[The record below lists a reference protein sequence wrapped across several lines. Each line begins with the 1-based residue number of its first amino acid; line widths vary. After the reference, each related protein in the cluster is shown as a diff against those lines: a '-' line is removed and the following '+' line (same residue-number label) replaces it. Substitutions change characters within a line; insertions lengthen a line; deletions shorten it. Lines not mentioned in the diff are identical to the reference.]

1 MNLRLP
7 LLYRTAIFV
16 CLGVSNQLTFANSTL
31 TAATNHTPIAN
42 SLTQTFNEDTVAK
55 ITLTATDADNDKL
68 TYKLATMPTNGTV
81 ALVGNITTYTPKA
94 NFNGQD
100 SFTFKANDGKADS
113 AAATVS
119 LTVNPVNDV
128 PVASPQ
134 TIKLNEDTITNIP
147 LPATDV
153 DNEPLKFSI
162 DQETEHGVLSVNNN
176 IATFTPDPNYNGTD
190 SFTFKASDKVSSSAT
205 VKISLIINPINDA
218 PRADLR
224 PAVADWGLDPW
235 QRVTSTPD
243 VAPFAG
249 HRIKLLAAGGGR
261 TIAQRADGSLVQWG
275 CYMMGYAENADE
287 CEYGKIPT
295 GLSNLKDISVGV
307 NHTVAVKADGTVV
320 AWGHNEDGQTNVPS
334 GLSNVRKVVAG
345 LGYSLALTNSGQL
358 VSWGGT
364 GWGGADIPADL
375 KFVRIRDIAAS
386 GGASFALKED
396 GTIVAWGAWGNS
408 YGLGACPGQS
418 IEPPPLTGVV
428 GLFGSLGQTGGMAA
442 LKQDGT
448 VATWGC
454 LAQPPEGLNNVK
466 TLAVHGW
473 AGSTLALRNDGTVV
487 AWGDAAFG
495 ADQVPAGLANVK
507 MIAAGM
513 YHSVAVLADGSVVMW
528 GDTTA
533 GQHSIVGRATDLLGV
548 KSIAAGPFYSLALN
562 GSGKVIGWGD
572 DINYSKVTARIPADL
587 GNVTAIAAGY
597 SHAVALKQDGTVTVW
612 GSSSDGSDVNDI
624 PVGLSSVK
632 AIAAGPDY
640 SVALKTDGSTV
651 QWGWRGYGSGCE
663 GLTNVKAIAVD
674 AGGSSP
680 TPICVPLMNDGTLGG
695 SFSGREQR
703 NIKAVD
709 IGGTWLWA
717 LLRNGT
723 LYTEGANVPPANLN
737 NVKSIVAGGTT
748 SVALKYDGTLIAW
761 SADASK
767 FVPVPAGLKN
777 VQSIDSSGGDHFL
790 ALYLKEAP
798 FTASTFKNQSIQIP
812 LPGWDADGD
821 TLTYNLGRPAHGTV
835 VLNGNG
841 LATYTPTSGYVGLDS
856 FSLTVSDGKT
866 TSQPTIIGI
875 TVAAP

>member
-68 TYKLATMPTNGTV
+68 TYKLATLPTNGTV
-81 ALVGNITTYTPKA
+81 ALVGNSATYIPKA

-100 SFTFKANDGKADS
+100 SFTFKANDGKVDS
-113 AAATVS
+113 AAATVK
-119 LTVNPVNDV
+119 LVINPVNDA
-128 PVASPQ
+128 PIASPQ

-249 HRIKLLAAGGGR
+249 HRIKLLAAGSDR

-275 CYMMGYAENADE
+275 CSPMGNTDGNGDE
-287 CEYGKIPT
+287 CEYGKIPA
-295 GLSNLKDISVGV
+295 GLSNLKAISVGSL
-307 NHTVAVKADGTVV
+307 HTLAVKSDGTVV
-320 AWGHNEDGQTNVPS
+320 AWGHNESGQATVPARLS
-334 GLSNVRKVVAG
+334 GVKAVAAG
-345 LGYSLALTNSGQL
+345 NYHSLALTNNGSVVAWGWNGL
-358 VSWGGT
+358 GGT
-364 GWGGADIPADL
+364 DVPQILQSIQVQG
-375 KFVRIRDIAAS
+375 IAIVS
-386 GGASFALKED
+386 GASFALKPD
-396 GTIVAWGAWGNS
+396 GTVVMWGS
-408 YGLGACPGQS
+408 YGAAS
-418 IEPPPLTGVV
+418 VNYRYPPDGLMGVSALV
-428 GLFGSLGQTGGMAA
+428 SANDGVAA

-448 VATWGC
+448 VVTWG
-454 LAQPPEGLNNVK
+454 AAPEPPAGLSNVRSVA
-466 TLAVHGW
+466 LGNGYV
-473 AGSTLALRNDGTVV
+473 LALKTDGAVV

-513 YHSVAVLADGSVVMW
+513 NHSVAVLADDSVVMW

-533 GQHSIVGRATDLLGV
+533 GQHSIVGKTTDLLGV
-548 KSIAAGPFYSLALN
+548 KAVSAGPFYSLALK
-562 GSGKVIGWGD
+562 G
-572 DINYSKVTARIPADL
+572 
-587 GNVTAIAAGY
+587 
-597 SHAVALKQDGTVTVW
+597 DGTVVGW
-612 GSSSDGSDVNDI
+612 GHDTNYAGITNI
-624 PVGLSSVK
+624 P
-632 AIAAGPDY
+632 
-640 SVALKTDGSTV
+640 T
-651 QWGWRGYGSGCE
+651 
-663 GLTNVKAIAVD
+663 GLTNVKAIA
-674 AGGSSP
+674 AGYQHALALKQDGTVSAWGATEQEAVNVPKGLTNVKAIAAGASATNGFSVALKLDGSTMTWGSFYSNGCENLVGVKAI
-680 TPICVPLMNDGTLGG
+680 TATITAYSSGGCTALLNDGTLANT
-695 SFSGREQR
+695 SPIIK
-703 NIKAVD
+703 NIKAAADNCLV
-709 IGGTWLWA
+709 

-723 LYTEGANVPPANLN
+723 VQATCGNTNVPAGLKG
-737 NVKSIVAGGTT
+737 VKAITAGLTT
-748 SVALKYDGTLIAW
+748 SKALKNDGSLVTWGTAPTQI
-761 SADASK
+761 
-767 FVPVPAGLKN
+767 PIPAGLKN
-777 VQSIDSSGGDHFL
+777 VLAIDAKQDHNV
-790 ALYLKEAP
+790 ALYLKESP
-798 FTASTFKNQSIQIP
+798 FSGSTFKNQSVQIP

-841 LATYTPTSGYVGLDS
+841 LTTYTPTSGYVGLDS

-875 TVAAP
+875 TVATP